1 MITSLYILLT
11 QIICPRIKT
20 EMITMLPLFT
30 TVMLVIIFCAWL
42 GYELKKS
49 SAIVEKERTNRLE
62 LESKANSTRK
72 KPINSLNYITISEK
86 SILFLK
92 INNDNIEKIQK
103 EFKSLADAKILNLTH
118 MTNTELKL
126 EYGPANLPALSEA
139 DENFSTLVRLL
150 HKYAETLADIHM
162 EREAIEVLE
171 YSLSIGSDMSISY
184 KLLANLYLDNNMN
197 DKIDD
202 LLIKADSLTSLT
214 KEPIKDYLISLVR

>member
-1 MITSLYILLT
+1 
-11 QIICPRIKT
+11 
-20 EMITMLPLFT
+20 MLPLFT

-103 EFKSLADAKILNLTH
+103 EFKSLADAKILNLSH

-162 EREAIEVLE
+162 EKEAIEVLE

>member
-1 MITSLYILLT
+1 
-11 QIICPRIKT
+11 
-20 EMITMLPLFT
+20 MITMLPLFT